1 MSGKITMSERG
12 RRTQS
17 QYNCEQIMTGKT
29 TGLERGRRT
38 QSQYNYDKTKTS
50 VGNQ

>member
-1 MSGKITMSERG
+1 
-12 RRTQS
+12 
-17 QYNCEQIMTGKT
+17 MTGKT

-50 VGNQ
+50 GGNQ